1 MGIGA
6 WGKAGRTGLACVAA
20 LALGLAMV
28 AGGAPRSASAQM
40 TADGWEFALLPC
52 PTGGGYGTGSF
63 ESGPG
68 VPPNGSG
75 SFVFSLASDGLAWLQ
90 LHQSGLDGVPLAS
103 LHSLAYT
110 TFVVTGGTQ
119 AAPYLM
125 LQVDLD
131 DDGLP
136 DDRLVYFPASNDT
149 VTPIEWQT
157 WDALD
162 GVWWSL
168 NGRAGMT
175 QASPQPLSVYLAAYP
190 NATLANADD
199 TGALVVAAGCLGGV
213 SWSSWQGAVDAV
225 SVAYGATTIT
235 WDFESTGVVTSR
247 RAIPGGPLTFTNLTP
262 APWSTVAPG
271 EVTVAVNVR
280 GSSPITRVTM
290 TLNGQELAPEIAGPS
305 AFQLS
310 AFTGLTLQPGLY
322 QVLATAEDRS
332 GQTFRTMWQF
342 VVSNNPNDSWWFL
355 ADGTPRRAE
364 VEATLRSLVEAFRWH
379 LYGETWDGVYH
390 GEMPTHAQ
398 VSAGS
403 IRFDALTPT
412 RYATLSPGPVRIAAH
427 VTSGAPITSFQL
439 WLNGQ
444 PLDTEVGGPSET
456 DQTAFTERTLAAGSY
471 AVSARVQNARGEALT
486 VTWGFVVSPLAAES
500 HWFTA
505 DGRMKVDTVSRSLKA
520 LVEAF
525 RWHFYGQ
532 SWDGRPHPELPTHA
546 TVVTGPQPIDP
557 WFTADGRPI
566 PQNISATLRSLVE
579 AFRWHFW
586 GYSWDGQQHSTD
598 IPTHAE

>member
-6 WGKAGRTGLACVAA
+6 RGNAGRAGLACVVA
-20 LALGLAMV
+20 LVLGLAMGT
-28 AGGAPRSASAQM
+28 AWTPRSALAQVSS
-40 TADGWEFALLPC
+40 DGWEFTLLAC
-52 PTGGGYGTGSF
+52 PAGGGYGTGGF
-63 ESGPG
+63 ENGPG
-68 VPPNGSG
+68 VPLNGSG
-75 SFVFSLASDGLAWLQ
+75 SFVFSTASDGLAWLQ
-90 LHQSGLDGVPLAS
+90 LHQGGLDGVPLAS
-103 LHSLAYT
+103 LHDLTYS

-125 LQVDLD
+125 LQVDLN

-136 DDRLVYFPASNDT
+136 DDQLVYLPHLNDT
-149 VTPIEWQT
+149 VVPIEWQT
-157 WDALD
+157 WDALE

-175 QASPQPLSVYLAAYP
+175 QANPQPLSVYLDAYP
-190 NATLANADD
+190 NATLANDD
-199 TGALVVAAGCLGGV
+199 TGALVVAAGCLSGV
-213 SWSSWQGAVDAV
+213 SWSSWQGAVDAL
-225 SVAYGATTIT
+225 SIAYSTTTIA

-280 GSSPITRVTM
+280 SSSPITRVTM
-290 TLNGQELAPEIAGPS
+290 TLNGQELAPEIAGPN

-310 AFTGLTLQPGLY
+310 AFTGLRLQPGLY

-379 LYGETWDGVYH
+379 
-390 GEMPTHAQ
+390 
-398 VSAGS
+398 
-403 IRFDALTPT
+403 
-412 RYATLSPGPVRIAAH
+412 
-427 VTSGAPITSFQL
+427 
-439 WLNGQ
+439 
-444 PLDTEVGGPSET
+444 
-456 DQTAFTERTLAAGSY
+456 
-471 AVSARVQNARGEALT
+471 
-486 VTWGFVVSPLAAES
+486 
-500 HWFTA
+500 
-505 DGRMKVDTVSRSLKA
+505 
-520 LVEAF
+520 
-525 RWHFYGQ
+525 
-532 SWDGRPHPELPTHA
+532 
-546 TVVTGPQPIDP
+546 
-557 WFTADGRPI
+557 
-566 PQNISATLRSLVE
+566 
-579 AFRWHFW
+579 FW

>member
-1 MGIGA
+1 MTIEA
-6 WGKAGRTGLACVAA
+6 RGKAGRTRLSWIVAFTLAA
-20 LALGLAMV
+20 LLA
-28 AGGAPRSASAQM
+28 AWTPPSASAQL
-40 TADGWEFALLPC
+40 ASDGWEFTLRQC
-52 PTGGGYGTGSF
+52 PGGGGFGLGEF
-63 ESGPG
+63 VNGPG
-68 VPPNGSG
+68 IPPSGSG
-75 SFVFSLASDGLAWLQ
+75 SFAFSFASTDIAWSQ

-103 LHSLAYT
+103 LHSLTYS
-110 TFVVTGGTQ
+110 TFVETLGSQ

-125 LQVDLD
+125 LQVDLTN
-131 DDGLP
+131 DGLP
-136 DDRLVYFPASNDT
+136 DDQLVYLPNLNAT
-149 VTPIEWQT
+149 VTPLVWQT

-175 QASPQPLSVYLAAYP
+175 QASPRLLSAYLEAYP

-199 TGALVVAAGCLGGV
+199 AGALIVAAGCLGGLN
-213 SWSSWQGAVDAV
+213 WSSWRGAVDGL
-225 SVAYGATTIT
+225 SLAYGTVSIA
-235 WDFESTGVVTSR
+235 WDFEPTGVVTTRQGISS
-247 RAIPGGPLTFTNLTP
+247 GPLVLTNLTP

-280 GSSPITRVTM
+280 SSSPITQITL
-290 TLNGQELAPEIAGPS
+290 TLNGQQLAPEIAGPS
-305 AFQLS
+305 GFQLS
-310 AFTGLTLQPGLY
+310 ASTEVRLQPGLY
-322 QVLATAEDRS
+322 QVLATTRDRS
-332 GQTFRTMWQF
+332 GRTAYTMWQF

-364 VEATLRSLVEAFRWH
+364 IEATLRSLVEAFRWH
-379 LYGETWDGVYH
+379 LYGETWDGFYH

-398 VSAGS
+398 VSADS
-403 IRFDALTPT
+403 IRFDALTPS

-439 WLNGQ
+439 SLNGQ
-444 PLDTEVGGPSET
+444 PLAVEISGPSNT
-456 DQTAFTERTLAAGSY
+456 DQTAFIERTLAAGSY

-505 DGRMKVDTVSRSLKA
+505 DGRMKTETVSRSLKA

-546 TVVTGPQPIDP
+546 TVVTGPQPLDP

-586 GYSWDGQQHSTD
+586 AYSWDGQPHFTD